1 MKLLSEQK
9 FLKRGTTL
17 EEAIQ
22 GIKLIALD
30 VDGVLTDG
38 RIGYGGTADEIKFF
52 YVRDGSGVTM
62 LRRAGIFV
70 GIISGRRS
78 RANQTRAAELKLDF
92 LVEECWNKWESL
104 LNIAQ
109 EKGVSPDECLFIG
122 DDMIDGGALANAGIG
137 IAVGDA
143 AEAVLPAA
151 DLQTDA
157 FGGHGAVRETAEW
170 LLKAQGK
177 WEMQLRHYHI
187 PGHEPTI

>member
-1 MKLLSEQK
+1 MKLLSDQK
-9 FLKRGTTL
+9 FLQRGITL
-17 EEAIQ
+17 DEAIKR
-22 GIKLIALD
+22 IRLIALD

-38 RIGYGGTADEIKFF
+38 RIGYGDSADEIKFF
-52 YVRDGSGVTM
+52 YVRDGSGITM
-62 LRRAGIFV
+62 LRRGGILV

-104 LNIAQ
+104 QNIAQ
-109 EKGVSPDECLFIG
+109 EEGITPDECLFMG
-122 DDMIDGGALANAGIG
+122 DDMIDGNALAHAGIG
-137 IAVGDA
+137 IAVGNA

-157 FGGHGAVRETAEW
+157 FGGQGAVRETAEW

-187 PGHEPTI
+187 PGHDVTL